1 MKRGAPLKRNKPLR
15 TSREKRTGRRDT
27 GPDRTTRD
35 KVLER
40 DSGCL
45 ICGAGPYGLQ
55 VHHRKPRRMGGRKV
69 PGINSPANLISLCPT
84 DHAWVESSR
93 AEALEMGLLVSEHDD
108 PAQVPVTHRDYG
120 SVFLTDDGDYRLS
133 PEWGGVA

>member
-1 MKRGAPLKRNKPLR
+1 MLRRSGLKRKKPLR
-15 TSREKRTGRRDT
+15 TSREKRTGQRNT

-45 ICGAGPYGLQ
+45 LCGCGPYGLQ

-93 AEALEMGLLVSEHDD
+93 TEALEMGLLVAEHDD
-108 PAQVPVTHRDYG
+108 PAKVPVHHRDYG
-120 SVFLTDDGDYRLS
+120 AVLLTDEGEYQFP
-133 PEWGGVA
+133 PEWGGAA